1 MPNKIKDLLELYKE
15 EIDKLG
21 REHLVKIILY
31 GSYARGD
38 FRQDSDIDI
47 MILVNDLDDS
57 LVEYENKVD
66 DLTYDFNCKY
76 GTEIMPIVKNIDL
89 DINLSRSSRYD
100 LLNQMSKAFLEKNLE
115 DAEFAVL
122 QFKEQEAL
130 ADHIFKLL

>member
-47 MILVNDLDDS
+47 MILVNDLAASYSGLIIRVSPS
-57 LVEYENKVD
+57 LS
-66 DLTYDFNCKY
+66 L
-76 GTEIMPIVKNIDL
+76 
-89 DINLSRSSRYD
+89 RYAVS
-100 LLNQMSKAFLEKNLE
+100 LL
-115 DAEFAVL
+115 
-122 QFKEQEAL
+122 
-130 ADHIFKLL
+130 

>member
-47 MILVNDLDDS
+47 MILVNDLMIAW
-57 LVEYENKVD
+57 LFEYEKCWVD

-76 GTEIMPIVKNIDL
+76 GTEIMPIVKNIDQL
-89 DINLSRSSRYD
+89 EYWKTHICFTRMWIRRGSYFNGKRYR
-100 LLNQMSKAFLEKNLE
+100 KFLK
-115 DAEFAVL
+115 
-122 QFKEQEAL
+122 
-130 ADHIFKLL
+130 I

>member
-47 MILVNDLDDS
+47 MILVNDLDD
-57 LVEYENKVD
+57 K
-66 DLTYDFNCKY
+66 
-76 GTEIMPIVKNIDL
+76 
-89 DINLSRSSRYD
+89 
-100 LLNQMSKAFLEKNLE
+100 LLFPSIQSTLILLIYFQ
-115 DAEFAVL
+115 L
-122 QFKEQEAL
+122 QFFC
-130 ADHIFKLL
+130 IF

>member
-47 MILVNDLDDS
+47 MIL
-57 LVEYENKVD
+57 YR
-66 DLTYDFNCKY
+66 T
-76 GTEIMPIVKNIDL
+76 
-89 DINLSRSSRYD
+89 
-100 LLNQMSKAFLEKNLE
+100 
-115 DAEFAVL
+115 
-122 QFKEQEAL
+122 
-130 ADHIFKLL
+130 